1 MEHCSIYDDRG
12 KKILH
17 LDKKSRSCIR
27 SCLVTPDVFVVTD
40 TFRMV
45 SDDSSGI
52 RFIVPHHYE
61 TNVKAAGDI
70 SNASRAR
77 RLAQEAVTL
86 STSLPLSA
94 SSSVF
99 VRCDEERLDVM
110 KVSISS
116 LVTPSST

>member
-1 MEHCSIYDDRG
+1 MT
-12 KKILH
+12 LH
-17 LDKKSRSCIR
+17 RESLDVLTFCIKCR
-27 SCLVTPDVFVVTD
+27 LSDTSKMVADESTGVRFV
-40 TFRMV
+40 
-45 SDDSSGI
+45 
-52 RFIVPHHYE
+52 VPHHYE

-70 SNASRAR
+70 SNAARAR

-110 KVSISS
+110 KVTLIIRH
-116 LVTPSST
+116 THTTSSTCSASQ